1 MRESLT
7 FGGVNLRSYG
17 VYWDSSQTF
26 DKPSKDVVF
35 YQVPG
40 RNGDLS
46 VSRNRFNNIE
56 ISVDCFIEDFSRF
69 DDLMNALYSFDG
81 YQTLLLGDNPATQR
95 QAQFINATAPTT
107 TQLNRQGTFTLVFN
121 CKPQRLI
128 TTGQTKYT
136 AARAADVGADVT
148 LGQYWFGSDF
158 AEPSAYQKSFPKIY
172 LQEWTCNQIK
182 VQYGDD
188 GTEGRRKYFT
198 LNRPSAYI
206 PTSSGL
212 EVVID
217 CLNKSVYIQNGEMN
231 FMSEVPASDYTI
243 TDRFGDP
250 IDEWPYFFKLASGS
264 YFHIKI
270 GTADGD
276 TGSCKVNLTPN
287 WWIL

>member
-81 YQTLLLGDNPATQR
+81 YQTLLLGDSPATQR

-136 AARAADVGADVT
+136 AARVANVGADVT
-148 LGQYWFGSDF
+148 LGQYWFGSNF
-158 AEPSAYQKSFPKIY
+158 ALPTTFQKSYPVIFI
-172 LQEWTCNQIK
+172 QQMTCNQITI
-182 VQYGDD
+182 QYANN
-188 GTEGRRKYFT
+188 EYANSVKRFI
-198 LNRPSAYI
+198 LNKPATKADEI
-206 PTSSGL
+206 
-212 EVVID
+212 VID
-217 CLNKSVYIQNGEMN
+217 CQTKSVYLQNGSMN
-231 FMSEVPASDYTI
+231 YVAEVPASDYSI
-243 TDRFGDP
+243 VDYWGDP
-250 IDEWPYFFKLASGS
+250 VDEWPFFFKLARGP
-264 YFHIKI
+264 FFNVKV
-270 GTADGD
+270 GTAEGD